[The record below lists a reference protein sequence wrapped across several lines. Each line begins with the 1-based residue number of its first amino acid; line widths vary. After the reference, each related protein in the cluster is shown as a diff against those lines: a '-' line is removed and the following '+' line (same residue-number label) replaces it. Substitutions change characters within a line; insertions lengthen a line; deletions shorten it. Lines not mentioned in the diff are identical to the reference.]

1 MLSNLSIENYALIDS
16 LDVSLD
22 SGFTVITGETG
33 AGKSILL
40 GGLSLILGK
49 RADLSTLR
57 DKEKKCIIEADFI
70 IKDYSLRPF
79 FEENDLDY
87 EDQTVIRREI
97 LPSGKSRAFINDTP
111 VTLDV
116 LSQLGDR
123 LIDVHSQHQTMRLT
137 ENDFQMKL
145 IDALANNKEQLKTY
159 SQLLKAHSKTQKGL
173 QDLLSFQAEAT
184 KEQDY
189 NNFLLTELEAAPLKE
204 GVLEELEEQY
214 QQLNNVELIMEE
226 LSKGDQLMNDDQIGL
241 ISLVTELRSVLSK
254 LNGFG
259 SQYADIYTRIQS
271 VFIEL
276 DDINSELQTFQ
287 DGVEVNPS
295 LLEEVSAKL
304 QLLYNLQKKH
314 GVSEISELIAI
325 KNALSDKAFET
336 AHVDEKIAIKT
347 RELQE
352 LESALEEQA
361 LIIRE
366 KRNTA
371 IPDLKKQLEQQL
383 SLLGMPNASFKI
395 VVNALDTYKYNGM
408 DDLSFLFTANTGSDY
423 GLLKKV
429 ASGGEL
435 SRIMLVI
442 KSVMAKYEKL
452 PTIMFDEIDTGVSG
466 EISNRMADIMKE
478 MSQQM
483 QVFSITHLPQV
494 ASKGNHHFKVFK
506 FDEGEGTKTNMRKLN
521 NDERVVELAQMLGGK
536 DVSDSALAHA
546 RQLLN

>member
-1 MLSNLSIENYALIDS
+1 LLSNLSIENYALIDS

-22 SGFTVITGETG
+22 TGFTVITGETG

-70 IKDYSLRPF
+70 IEDYHLKPF

-116 LSQLGDR
+116 LSKLGDQ
-123 LIDVHSQHQTMRLT
+123 LIDVHSQHETMQLT

-145 IDALANNKEQLKTY
+145 IDALANTKDSLKTY
-159 SQLLKAHSKTQKGL
+159 TQLLKSHTKTKKEL
-173 QDLLSFQAEAT
+173 QDLITFQAEAT

-189 NNFLLTELEAAPLKE
+189 NDFLLQELEAAPLKE
-204 GVLEELEEQY
+204 GILEELEEQY

-226 LSKGDQLMNDDQIGL
+226 LSKGDQIMNGEQVGIMP
-241 ISLVTELRSVLSK
+241 LVTELRSVLAK

-259 SQYADIYTRIQS
+259 SQYTDLHERVQS

-287 DGVEVNPS
+287 EGVEVNPT
-295 LLEEVSAKL
+295 LLEEVNSKL
-304 QLLYNLQKKH
+304 QQLYNLQKKH
-314 GVSEISELIAI
+314 STQEISELIAI

-336 AHVDEKIAIKT
+336 AHVDEKIALKT
-347 RELQE
+347 KELQE
-352 LESALEEQA
+352 LESALGEQA
-361 LIIRE
+361 KIIRE

-371 IPDLKKQLEQQL
+371 IPELQKQLEEQL
-383 SLLGMPNASFKI
+383 SLLGMPNATFKI
-395 VVNALDTYKYNGM
+395 TIKPVDTYKYNGM
-408 DDLSFLFTANTGSDY
+408 DDLSFLFTANTGSDH

-442 KSVMAKYEKL
+442 KSVLAKYVKL

-466 EISNRMADIMKE
+466 EISNRMADIMNE
-478 MSQQM
+478 MSHQM

-506 FDEGEGTKTNMRKLN
+506 LDEGEGTKTNMRKLN
-521 NDERVVELAQMLGGK
+521 NDERIVELAKMLGGK
-536 DVSDSALAHA
+536 DISDSALAHA
-546 RQLLN
+546 KQLLN